1 MKKSKPKI
9 PRKKRFIIE
18 QRKTAGQ
25 SPGKLIFIGEQKQEN
40 ASIELIA
47 YDENNFIEIA
57 INSVSE
63 LANYQNKYKN
73 VWVNI
78 NGLHNTQLINDFG
91 SYFNI
96 HPLVLEDIAHTDQT
110 PKVEIDENYIFTI
123 MKMLGLDKDSNQ
135 LNAEQVSMYLSKN
148 ILLTFQEKEGDLFEP
163 IRNRIR
169 NKKGRV
175 RNFGLAYLKYSL
187 LDAIVDNYLFLMETF
202 GSRVEELEDQILLEP
217 NENTL
222 HEINSNKI
230 ELNYFRKAIRPA
242 KDSILFFK
250 NVNTHLINS
259 EEQLFYNDLIDLI
272 KRAYDSVEQ
281 YKNML
286 SEQLAV
292 YSINVNNRLN
302 DIMKVLTIFSTIFI
316 PLTFITSVYG
326 TNFEYVPEL
335 KFHSA
340 YFIMWGV
347 IIITA
352 LIMLGYFKFKK
363 WF

>member
-1 MKKSKPKI
+1 MKKSKPKT

-47 YDENNFIEIA
+47 YDEDNFIEIA
-57 INSVSE
+57 INSVNE

-73 VWVNI
+73 VWINI
-78 NGLHNTQLINDFG
+78 NGLHNIDLINDFG

-96 HPLVLEDIAHTDQT
+96 HPLILEDIAHTDQT

-175 RNFGLAYLKYSL
+175 RSFGLAYLKYSL
-187 LDAIVDNYLFLMETF
+187 LDSIVDNYLFLMETF
-202 GSRVEELEDQILLEP
+202 GTRVEELEDQILLEP

-222 HEINSNKI
+222 QEINSNKI

-250 NVNTHLINS
+250 NASTHLINS

-326 TNFEYVPEL
+326 TNFEYIPEL

-352 LIMLGYFKFKK
+352 FIMLGYFKFKK